1 MPIRQHPLLRHYA
14 KALDH
19 ISLASLAGPDFP
31 PVKDVMEYFGRA
43 VAAMPPLPHGENRR
57 HDEIRQALKL
67 VAAGGDPARGSF
79 DAQARWA
86 AGWLADYMANL
97 ATMGT
102 EIPAQIVPGSLLHY
116 FSDGLNDQ
124 EKYGFGHR
132 RVLEVTDFSIT
143 FIVADGEHAG
153 TVVNYT
159 NGDPESLAQYLV
171 PAEACGPDCHRGL

>member
-31 PVKDVMEYFGRA
+31 PAQDVMENFDMA
-43 VAAMPPLPHGENRR
+43 LAAFPPLPPGEDRR

-67 VAAGGDPARGSF
+67 VAAGGDPRHGSF
-79 DAQARWA
+79 NTQARWA
-86 AGWLADYMANL
+86 AGRLADHTAKL

-124 EKYGFGHR
+124 EKYGLGHR

-143 FIVADGEHAG
+143 FGVADGEHAG
-153 TVVNYT
+153 TVVHYT
-159 NGDPESLAQYLV
+159 NGDPESLAHYLV
-171 PAEACGPDCHRGL
+171 PAEACGPDCHRGQ